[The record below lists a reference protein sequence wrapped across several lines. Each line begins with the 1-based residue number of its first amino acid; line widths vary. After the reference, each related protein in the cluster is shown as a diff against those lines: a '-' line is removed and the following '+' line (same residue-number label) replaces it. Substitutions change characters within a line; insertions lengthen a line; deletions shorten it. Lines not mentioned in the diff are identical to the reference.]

1 MIAIDLRPLMGVKTG
16 VGEYTEQLAR
26 ALVACNRRPVMFFS
40 NGSRKDVF
48 QSPILSVPHIHT
60 KIPNKLF
67 DLTARYFQRPHI
79 DVLIRNASG
88 REVAAFLSPH
98 ITSAPV
104 SRRCRKVLI
113 VHDCSFRYRHF
124 FSLKKQ
130 YWHWS
135 MAIARTLRTAD
146 HIIAVSES
154 TRRQILQ
161 WLPLEPARVSVV
173 APGIDAS
180 FLSPPSASVMEKVR
194 RAYRLP
200 PRFILFLGTREPR
213 KNLITLL
220 DAFTAVAQEREID
233 LVIAGQ
239 AGWRN
244 YSLNRAIARHPFRS
258 RIHQIG
264 YVAAADKNALYRL
277 SSCFLYPSL
286 YEGFGFPPLEA
297 LACGVPTVVSS
308 TTSLPETV
316 HTCALMVD
324 PYNSGDIAAATLF
337 ALHDQRHQERVKA
350 EGPAYARQFQWEK
363 TAEKVA
369 DCIEQVIREYA

>member
-1 MIAIDLRPLMGVKTG
+1 MGLKTG
-16 VGEYTEQLAR
+16 VGEYTEQLAS
-26 ALVACNRRPVMFFS
+26 ALVACSRRPVVFFS
-40 NGSRKDVF
+40 NGLRKAQYLTPSLGGPCV
-48 QSPILSVPHIHT
+48 HT
-60 KIPNKLF
+60 RIPNKFF
-67 DLTARYFQRPHI
+67 DLAARSFQRPHI
-79 DVLIRNASG
+79 DALIRNASG

-113 VHDCSFRYRHF
+113 VHDCSFRYRRY

-154 TRRQILQ
+154 TRQQILQ

-180 FLSPPSASVMEKVR
+180 FLSPPTASAMEKVR

-220 DAFTAVAQEREID
+220 DAYTAVAEKREID

-244 YSLNRAIARHPFRS
+244 YALNRAIARHPYRT

-264 YVAAADKNALYRL
+264 YAAAVDKNALYRL

-308 TTSLPETV
+308 ATSLPETV

-324 PYNSGDIAAATLF
+324 PYNSGDIAAAALF
-337 ALHDQRHQERVKA
+337 ALQDQRCQARVKA
-350 EGPAYARQFQWEK
+350 EGPLLARQFQWEK

>member
-1 MIAIDLRPLMGVKTG
+1 MGLKTG

-26 ALVACNRRPVMFFS
+26 ALVACNRMPVVFFS
-40 NGSRKDVF
+40 NGLRKGKYLIPPLGAPLV
-48 QSPILSVPHIHT
+48 HT
-60 KIPNKLF
+60 RMPNKLF
-67 DLTARYFQRPHI
+67 DLAARSFQRPHI
-79 DVLIRNASG
+79 DSLIRKITG
-88 REVAAFLSPH
+88 MQVAAFLSPH

-113 VHDCSFRYRHF
+113 VHDCSFRYRRY

-154 TRRQILQ
+154 TRQQILQ
-161 WLPLEPARVSVV
+161 WLPLEPARVNVI

-180 FLSPPSASVMEKVR
+180 FLNPPSASAMEKVR

-220 DAFTAVAQEREID
+220 DAYTAVAQEREID

-244 YSLNRAIARHPFRS
+244 YALNRAIARHPYRT

-297 LACGVPTVVSS
+297 LACGVPAVVSS

-316 HTCALMVD
+316 RTCALMVD
-324 PYNSGDIAAATLF
+324 PYNSGDIAAAALF

-350 EGPAYARQFQWEK
+350 EGPAHARQFQWK
-363 TAEKVA
+363 HAATQVA
-369 DCIEQVIREYA
+369 DCIEQVVRGYE